1 MLRTHVPNDALES
14 ISAMSA
20 FGRLIEPIEIAKT
33 LLWASENAVIN
44 GSIIHA
50 NLGQVEN

>member
-1 MLRTHVPNDALES
+1 MES

-20 FGRLIEPIEIAKT
+20 FGRLVEPTEIAQA
-33 LLWASENAVIN
+33 LFWASDNAVIN

-50 NLGQVEN
+50 NLGQIES